1 MAKKANAMRWI
12 VIVGGVAFFVVLIYL
27 SMGQMQQGYE
37 VCMSFKG
44 ATHCSTAKGANYN
57 EAVRSAQEIDCQM
70 LASGRDQTMA
80 CMSDQPS
87 SIRQLNK

>member
-1 MAKKANAMRWI
+1 MATKPNTVRWI
-12 VIVGGVAFFVVLIYL
+12 VIVGGVAFFAVLIYL
-27 SMGQMQQGYE
+27 SIGQMQQGYE
-37 VCMSFKG
+37 VCVAFRG
-44 ATHCSTAKGANYN
+44 ATHCATAKGSNRD

-70 LASGRDQTMA
+70 LATGRDQTMV